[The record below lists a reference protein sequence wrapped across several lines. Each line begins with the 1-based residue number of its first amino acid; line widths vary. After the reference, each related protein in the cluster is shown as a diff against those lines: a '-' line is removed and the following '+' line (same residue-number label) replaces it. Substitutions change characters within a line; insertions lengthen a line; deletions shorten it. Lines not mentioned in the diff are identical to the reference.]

1 MTASEQ
7 LLWTLPQAAAWV
19 MFRDMATVDRFSPPA
34 PQDWK
39 AFLAY
44 PTMRPDGHVLGATT
58 DLFDAI
64 RAGKL
69 TALGRRPGPGSMLEE
84 IAVFDWQD
92 LIPDVDGPY
101 RRNVSGGREEP
112 WRDIRVKRADL
123 ERLWRRPSEIE
134 GRSRHPKAWFQ
145 QRFSEL
151 RESQPGLSKN
161 ELITELQGQFCDETN
176 RPAPSRTTIQRY
188 IKSL

>member
-1 MTASEQ
+1 MPASEQ

-19 MFRDMATVDRFSPPA
+19 MFRDMATVELFSPPA

-44 PTMRPDGHVLGATT
+44 PTMRPDQEAHGATT

-69 TALGRRPGPGSMLEE
+69 TALGRRPSPGSMLEE

-92 LIPDVDGPY
+92 LLPDVDGPY
-101 RRNVSGGREEP
+101 RRNASGAPEQP
-112 WRDIRVKRADL
+112 WLHIRVKRADM
-123 ERLWRRPSEIE
+123 ERLWRRPSEVE

-145 QRFSEL
+145 QRFSKL
-151 RESQPGLSKN
+151 RESQSGLSKN
-161 ELITELQGQFCDETN
+161 ELITELQGQFYDETN

-188 IKSL
+188 IKGL